1 MEKTKSASLWTEVG
15 YELFATEGLDGIQVE
30 RLARILQLNKSGFY
44 HYFGDMEVFCDEL
57 LRLHDKIC
65 DQYLIEVSKLT
76 SIDPGFLQLMV
87 KYKTG
92 VLFNLQLIRHNDNPL
107 FHKKAERVDQE
118 EEVLLRGLW
127 SDYIGFHDNPNLAIK
142 YYGTVRDMLYTRLSP
157 QNFDYP
163 FLHSRMAEA
172 RLLMDQMIKQET
184 NQQYR

>member
-1 MEKTKSASLWTEVG
+1 MEKAKNSSAWTEVG

-44 HYFGDMEVFCDEL
+44 HYFGDMEVFCEEL

-76 SIDPGFLQLMV
+76 SIDPGFLQLMI

-107 FHKKAERVDQE
+107 FHKKAERVDLE
-118 EEVLLRGLW
+118 EEVLLRALW
-127 SDYIGFHDNPNLAIK
+127 SDYIGFHDSPPLAIK
-142 YYGTVRDMLYTRLSP
+142 YYGIVRDMLYTRLSP
-157 QNFDYP
+157 QNFNYP
-163 FLHSRMAEA
+163 FLHNMMTEA
-172 RLLMDQMIKQET
+172 KVLMEQIVRQET
-184 NQQYR
+184 NQPYH